1 MRSADGQHSF
11 LTAVLVLSA
20 LLTTLTSC
28 GGGPPISPE
37 YLNRP
42 PEAVSVFITYDA
54 GQKSAVMSNK
64 WVILRGGK
72 DSIQWISP
80 DGAVSV
86 DFGNANPFD
95 GPPVFD
101 ERRKLLKSATARR
114 VTAKAVVEY
123 KASLRLSDG
132 TVVEVDP
139 RVEIWP

>member
-1 MRSADGQHSF
+1 MRPTPEKPPYLA
-11 LTAVLVLSA
+11 TALVLSA
-20 LLTTLTSC
+20 LLAAVTSC
-28 GGGPPISPE
+28 GGGPPISTE

-42 PEAVSVFITYDA
+42 PEAVSVIVTHDP
-54 GQKSAVMSNK
+54 GRKSAVMSNK

-72 DSIQWISP
+72 DSMQWISP

-86 DFGNANPFD
+86 DFGNASPFD

-123 KASLRLSDG
+123 KASLRLPDG